1 MGTVIQEIQKINYT
15 TSTLL
20 NSSKNCSKDST
31 MIGMKIAII
40 FIAIAMISL
49 AVNAAPPN
57 LEECAKKM
65 DACGKE
71 CGKKM
76 KDACTNGDL
85 LEQISCLLAYTV
97 ACGIKC
103 NEQAICVY

>member
-1 MGTVIQEIQKINYT
+1 MGQLFKSFKRFNYT
-15 TSTLL
+15 TSTKQFKEFS
-20 NSSKNCSKDST
+20 NDST

-49 AVNAAPPN
+49 TVNAAPPN

-71 CGKKM
+71 CAKKM